1 MLQRLKQG
9 LNQGM
14 LTHKRVGKKRDTRIS
29 LSICC
34 PPDNHLFAETG
45 KFGVIGGAMGNGLS
59 DRVRFYEKHDRD
71 TALPRAGL
79 LPPLG

>member
-1 MLQRLKQG
+1 
-9 LNQGM
+9 M
-14 LTHKRVGKKRDTRIS
+14 LTHKRVGKKDTRIS
-29 LSICC
+29 L
-34 PPDNHLFAETG
+34 FVETG
-45 KFGVIGGAMGNGLS
+45 KFGVIGGAMGNGLW